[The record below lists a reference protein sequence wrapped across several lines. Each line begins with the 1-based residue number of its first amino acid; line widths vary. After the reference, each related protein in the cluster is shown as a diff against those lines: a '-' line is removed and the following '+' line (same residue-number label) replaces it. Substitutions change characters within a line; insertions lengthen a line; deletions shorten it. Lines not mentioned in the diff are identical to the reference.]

1 LSISGAGGLK
11 IPKKQPKKV
20 RLWLN
25 DGSYIRPLPE
35 RPSHVWSCD
44 FVESRTHD
52 GRKFRKL
59 NLIEEFPR
67 ECLAIWIDRKLRSTD
82 VIDVL
87 SDLFILRGVPDHVRS
102 DNGPEF
108 IAKAL
113 RLVNTHTRTENT
125 ELAAATIC
133 VGSGQDH
140 SSALEKLA
148 GALGI
153 DDRRRSPRGLCMELG
168 EMEQRVGRTVRKAV

>member
-1 LSISGAGGLK
+1 VNVKRVEHIWRRGLK

-113 RLVNTHTRTENT
+113 RLVNTHTLGRKTQ
-125 ELAAATIC
+125 
-133 VGSGQDH
+133 SWQRRP
-140 SSALEKLA
+140 SASDPVRIIHPRWKSW
-148 GALGI
+148 LG
-153 DDRRRSPRGLCMELG
+153 R
-168 EMEQRVGRTVRKAV
+168 